1 MQTLLNF
8 IIKHNHWFLFLVLEG
23 IGVMLI
29 AQFNNYQSATLFT
42 SANSVAGNIF
52 ATMTDVGSYFNLKS
66 ENEKL
71 LQHNCELNQEVAEL
85 KEQLATISDSITIE
99 QLRKQNKS
107 DLHYNTATVI
117 NNSLNKVNNYIT
129 LDKGT
134 DDGLSPGMGVFCE
147 AGVVGIVYETSPNFS
162 IVIPLLNSKSN
173 ISCRVKGDDNFSS
186 LQWKS
191 GDVQY
196 SYLIDLPR
204 YAKLE
209 KGDTVVTSG
218 FSSIFPKD
226 LPIGTIEEKEESA
239 NDMFYSARVKLFTD
253 FSTLTKVYIVGNKG
267 QKEQKEL
274 EKKSTSDK

>member
-1 MQTLLNF
+1 
-8 IIKHNHWFLFLVLEG
+8 
-23 IGVMLI
+23 MLI

-274 EKKSTSDK
+274 EQKSISDK